1 MKTTLADSTSTPTTT
16 DTAARPA
23 SGWTTRVE
31 RGPDWLFVRL
41 EAAAGDAAG
50 LPDGALAGG
59 IWRLLEE
66 HRTRRLVLEL
76 DDVRAIDDR
85 LVDVIADLGG
95 RLGRDGGLLR
105 VCGLSEANV
114 ARLRSAGPT
123 TQVAHYASRSE
134 ALGTRRGGPAC
145 GRCGGEH
152 A

>member
-1 MKTTLADSTSTPTTT
+1 MAHTTT
-16 DTAARPA
+16 DSATNQSFHPATRRPA
-23 SGWTTRVE
+23 AGWVTRVE

-41 EAAAGDAAG
+41 ETASGDAAG
-50 LPDGALAGG
+50 MPDGALAAG

-66 HRTRRLVLEL
+66 HRARRLVLEL
-76 DDVRAIDDR
+76 DDVRAVDDR

-105 VCGLSEANV
+105 VCGLSEENL

-123 TQVAHYASRSE
+123 REVAHFASRSE
-134 ALGTRRGGPAC
+134 ALGTRRGGPSC
-145 GRCGGEH
+145 GWCGGDH